1 MKIRLF
7 KSYEFFLVLLLI
19 FVSLTI
25 GLINPAFFSIGT
37 FFDIVRIQT
46 VYILLGFGLLP
57 VLILGGVDISF
68 VAIAAISTFPVHMWL
83 QKMGYDGGIWVYYFL
98 CTIVGLSVGGLIGW
112 LLGTYKLQIF
122 DLSLGMNTLLYG
134 FVLFFVGSLADFNMP
149 KGMVGWNK
157 NYLIIVNSVVG
168 ESGLHISFLS
178 IIVAGAFLHFLLKY
192 TTIGRAIY
200 AIGSNK
206 SVAIRTGFNLKK
218 VYLVVFPIMGALSAI
233 AGLTQS
239 VLLAYFPPTLFLGK
253 NMQVLA
259 AVVLGG
265 ASVTGGRGSV
275 IGVFLGTLLVGL
287 VNQALVYLG
296 ISTQWYE
303 AVIGAIFIVYAT
315 FQSVTN
321 RQELI

>member
-1 MKIRLF
+1 MKNKIF
-7 KSYEFFLVLLLI
+7 KSYEFLLLLLLI
-19 FVSLTI
+19 AFAGII

-37 FFDIVRIQT
+37 LFDVIRIQT
-46 VYILLGFGLLP
+46 LWILLSFGLLP

-68 VAIAAISTFPVHMWL
+68 VAIAAISTFPIHMWL
-83 QKMGYDGGIWVYYFL
+83 QKLGYQGGIWLYYIL
-98 CTIVGLSVGGLIGW
+98 CTTVGTAVGALIGW
-112 LLGTYKLQIF
+112 LLDRFKLRIF

-134 FVLFFVGSLADFNMP
+134 FTLFFVGSLTDFNMP
-149 KGMVGWNK
+149 DGMVGWNK
-157 NYLIIVNSVVG
+157 KYMIVVQSVVG

-178 IIVAGAFLHFLLKY
+178 IIIVGVLLHLLLQY

-200 AIGSNK
+200 AIGSDK

-218 VYLVVFPIMGALSAI
+218 VYLVVFSIMGALSAI
-233 AGLTQS
+233 SGLTYS
-239 VLLAYFPPTLFLGK
+239 VLEANFRPYLFLGR

-275 IGVFLGTLLVGL
+275 FGVFLGTVLIGM

-296 ISTQWYE
+296 ISTQWYD
-303 AVIGAIFIVYAT
+303 AVVGSIFISYAT
-315 FQSVTN
+315 FQAISGN
-321 RQELI
+321 KKK